1 IKIMKAK
8 RLEKIILLFFSLFS
22 MISFK
27 TLSQENVNVNVYDS
41 LRKGALKLFLDCRTC
56 DMNYTREQIPY
67 VNYVRDVREAELYVL
82 VTTQNAGS
90 GGNMYT
96 YTFTGQF
103 RFAGLNDTLSFTS
116 NPDMTSSQIREKR
129 TNLLKMGLMR
139 YVAKTPLAG
148 EIEIRHNQKLQAAE
162 VEDKWNYWVFEIQ
175 TSPRYNAEASNSRL
189 LFSNSFNITRI
200 TPDLKFELELET
212 DNSRQKFMDDEGE
225 ATIYTRKDENLRILL
240 VRSIGNH
247 WSAGS
252 RLNVRTATNPNYD
265 LNFEF
270 MPAVEYDIFPYSM
283 ATHKQ
288 LRINYS
294 TGYQYSNYIDTTLLN
309 KLNDNLFK
317 HELQLA
323 YQVQE
328 KWGSIN
334 VSLSASNY
342 FHDWSKNR
350 VELDGFI
357 RLRIIKGL
365 SLSINGRVAYIND
378 QLNLR
383 KGELSEAE
391 RLLRLKEQATNYS
404 VGGSISFTYTFGS
417 IYNNVVNPRFGNG
430 GRGGAGDFLRM
441 F

>member
-1 IKIMKAK
+1 MIRFAD
-8 RLEKIILLFFSLFS
+8 LLPIIIAVFL
-22 MISFK
+22 I
-27 TLSQENVNVNVYDS
+27 TDIYSQEISNGTDPI
-41 LRKGALKLFLDCRTC
+41 RKDALKIFLDCRTC

-67 VNYVRDVREAELYVL
+67 VNYVRDVKEAEVYVL

-90 GGNMYT
+90 GGNLYT

-103 RFAGLNDTLSFTS
+103 RFNGMNDTLTFSS
-116 NPDMTSSQIREKR
+116 NPDMTSTQIRAKR
-129 TNLLKMGLMR
+129 TELLKMGLMR

-148 EIEIRHNQKLQAAE
+148 EIEIRHNEKLQAAE
-162 VEDKWNYWVFEIQ
+162 VTDKWNNWVFEIQ
-175 TSPRYNAEASNSRL
+175 TSPRFDAEASNSRI
-189 LFSNSFNITRI
+189 FFRNSLNINRI
-200 TPDLKFELELET
+200 TPDLKFEFELEG
-212 DNSRQKFMDDEGE
+212 DNTRQKFVDDDGN
-225 ATIYTRKDENLRILL
+225 ATIYRRKDESMDILL
-240 VRSIGNH
+240 VKSIGEH

-252 RLNVRTATNPNYD
+252 RMMMRTATNPNYD
-265 LNFEF
+265 LNFEL

-294 TGYQYSNYIDTTLLN
+294 AGYQYSNYIDTTLLN

-317 HELQLA
+317 HELRIA

-334 VSLSASNY
+334 ISLSGSNY

-350 VELDGFI
+350 IELDGFI
-357 RLRIIKGL
+357 RLRIVKGL
-365 SLSINGRVAYIND
+365 SLSINGEAAYIND

-383 KGELSEAE
+383 KGGLTEAE

-404 VGGSISFTYTFGS
+404 VGGSISLTYTFGS
-417 IYNNVVNPRFGNG
+417 IYNNVVNPRFGSG
-430 GRGGAGDFLRM
+430 GGGGFN
-441 F
+441 FF

>member
-1 IKIMKAK
+1 MKQSSLVKILTIISILGLSFSTRAQEKAD
-8 RLEKIILLFFSLFS
+8 
-22 MISFK
+22 
-27 TLSQENVNVNVYDS
+27 ENENI
-41 LRKGALKLFLDCRTC
+41 RKYALKLFLDCRTC

-67 VNYVRDVREAELYVL
+67 VNYVRDVKEAEVYVL
-82 VTTQNAGS
+82 VTNQDAGS

-103 RFAGLNDTLSFTS
+103 RFAGMNDTLTFTS
-116 NPDMTSSQIREKR
+116 NPDMTSAEIRSKR
-129 TNLLKMGLMR
+129 TEILKLGLMR

-148 EIEIRHNQKLQAAE
+148 EIEIRHNPRLQAE
-162 VEDKWNYWVFEIQ
+162 KVEDKWNFWVFEIE
-175 TSPRYNAEASNSRL
+175 TSPRFNAEASNSRL
-189 LFSNSFNITRI
+189 FFSNSLNISRI
-200 TPDLKFELELET
+200 TPDIKFEFEVET
-212 DNSRQKFMDDEGE
+212 DNSRQKFVDDGGE
-225 ATIYTRKDENLRILL
+225 ATIYTRKDESINTLL
-240 VRSIGNH
+240 VKSLGDH

-265 LNFEF
+265 INFEL
-270 MPAVEYDIFPYSM
+270 MPAIEYDIYPYSL

-294 TGYQYSNYIDTTLLN
+294 AGYQHSNYIDSTLYN
-309 KLNDNLFK
+309 KLSDNLFK
-317 HELQLA
+317 QELRVA
-323 YQVQE
+323 YQIQE

-342 FHDWSKNR
+342 FHDLSKNR

-357 RLRIIKGL
+357 RLRIVKGL
-365 SLSINGRVAYIND
+365 SLSINGQAAYIND

-383 KGELSEAE
+383 KGELTEAE

-404 VGGSISFTYTFGS
+404 VGGSIRITYTFGS

-430 GRGGAGDFLRM
+430 QSGGGGGF
-441 F
+441 FGFF